1 MFFGIYTKIYKQLP
15 AKNCQENK
23 ERLQKKLVKRYQNL
37 FKEEIEEKQQYGQES
52 YKNISGDGKNKL
64 FEYRKKIIKWEK
76 NALL

>member
-1 MFFGIYTKIYKQLP
+1 MFFGIYTKIYKQLST
-15 AKNCQENK
+15 KNCQENK

>member
-1 MFFGIYTKIYKQLP
+1 MFFGIYTKIYKQLS
-15 AKNCQENK
+15 AKNCQENR

>member
-1 MFFGIYTKIYKQLP
+1 MFFGIYTKIYKQLS

-52 YKNISGDGKNKL
+52 YKNISVDGKNKL
-64 FEYRKKIIKWEK
+64 LEYRKKIIK
-76 NALL
+76 

>member
-1 MFFGIYTKIYKQLP
+1 MFFGIYTKIYKQLS

>member
-1 MFFGIYTKIYKQLP
+1 MFFGIYTKIYKQLST
-15 AKNCQENK
+15 KNCQENK

-64 FEYRKKIIKWEK
+64 FEYREKIIKWEK

>member
-1 MFFGIYTKIYKQLP
+1 MFFGIYTKIYKQLS

-64 FEYRKKIIKWEK
+64 FEYRKKIIK
-76 NALL
+76 

>member
-1 MFFGIYTKIYKQLP
+1 MFFGIYTKIYKQLS

-64 FEYRKKIIKWEK
+64 FEYRKKIIKLEK

>member
-1 MFFGIYTKIYKQLP
+1 M
-15 AKNCQENK
+15 
-23 ERLQKKLVKRYQNL
+23 KRYQNL

>member
-1 MFFGIYTKIYKQLP
+1 MFFGIYTKIYKQLST
-15 AKNCQENK
+15 KNCQENK

-64 FEYRKKIIKWEK
+64 FEYRKKIIK
-76 NALL
+76 